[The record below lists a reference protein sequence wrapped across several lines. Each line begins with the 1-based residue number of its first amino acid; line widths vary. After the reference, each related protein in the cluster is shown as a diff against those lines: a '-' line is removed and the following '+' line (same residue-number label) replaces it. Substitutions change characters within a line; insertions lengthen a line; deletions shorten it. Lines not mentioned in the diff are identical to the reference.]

1 MAIVN
6 VSGVWP
12 RLLLFMVVGG
22 LLTSCQTL
30 REVSSL
36 KDVQFRID
44 RTEDARMA
52 GVDLSSVESYEDLRG
67 ADVAR
72 LGSSLAQ
79 GRLPLSLTL
88 VVEAENPETN
98 RVAARLT
105 KMDWTLLLEDTETIT
120 GSFDREVRL
129 SPGTPTEV
137 PVDVELDLVRF
148 FGDNLQQL
156 VALATAVAGEGPPSN
171 VQLRV
176 RPTINTTLGPMKYP
190 RPITVVSKD
199 VGAASQ

>member
-1 MAIVN
+1 MNTPA
-6 VSGVWP
+6 VWP
-12 RLLLFMVVGG
+12 RLVLFVVSVG

-30 REVSSL
+30 REVTSL
-36 KDVQFRID
+36 KDVRFRID
-44 RTEDARMA
+44 RTADARMA
-52 GVDLSSVESYEDLRG
+52 GVDLSSVESYDDLRG

-72 LGSSLAQ
+72 LASSLAQ
-79 GRLPLSLTL
+79 GRLPLSFTL

-98 RVAARLT
+98 SVAARLT

-120 GSFDREVRL
+120 GTFDREVRL
-129 SPGTPTEV
+129 PPGTPTEV
-137 PVDVELDLVRF
+137 PVKVELDLVRF

-156 VALATAVAGEGPPSN
+156 VGLATAVSGEGPPSN

-176 RPTINTTLGPMKYP
+176 QPTINTALGPMKYP